1 MERKIRTLK
10 FDLENKQGKFKILN
24 ATGGGPWYKRY
35 SSDQLRSNFK
45 DYQAARIPYQRN
57 HDLGHNNHFAHD
69 VSQIF
74 RNFDADE
81 NDPESY
87 DFAVTDEYIL
97 ATLDAG
103 TKTFYRL
110 GESIDHDIKKHRTY
124 PPKDF
129 HKWARICEHIIRH
142 YTEGWADGYHL
153 DMPYWEIWNE
163 PDLGPQCW
171 IGTQAE
177 FFDFFEIAAK
187 HLKSCFPHLK
197 IGGPA
202 VTGGG
207 DEWAKEFLFE
217 MKKRNVPMD
226 FFSWHAYRKTPD
238 NVMRKAAYI
247 KSILMESGYTETES
261 ILNEWNYVRGWSE
274 DFQYSI
280 NAIHGAKGGSFIMGM
295 ICESQASSI
304 DMLMYYDTRRSA
316 FNGVFDFYSYK
327 PLKGYWALA
336 WYGQNYYDLENYI
349 PQKKKEKDLYTLC
362 GTDKDGKITCIVTHY
377 SENDRTKPKRVKL
390 DFGRAAKFEA
400 WLVDEDNDAKKIRVT
415 KNLEFDMKVHS
426 YILLKEI

>member
-1 MERKIRTLK
+1 MEAKIRTLK

-57 HDLGHNNHFAHD
+57 HDLGLNNHFAHD

-110 GESIDHDIKKHRTY
+110 GESIDHDIKKHRTI

-129 HKWARICEHIIRH
+129 HKWARICEHIIAH
-142 YTEGWADGYHL
+142 YTEGWADGFEL

-163 PDLGPQCW
+163 PDLGDCTW
-171 IGTQAE
+171 KGTKEA
-177 FFDFFEIAAK
+177 FFDLYEIAAK
-187 HLKSCFPHLK
+187 HLKNRFPHLK

-207 DEWAKEFLFE
+207 DEWAREFLLE
-217 MKKRNVPMD
+217 MRRREVPID

-238 NVMRKAAYI
+238 NIMRKAAYI

-280 NAIHGAKGGSFIMGM
+280 NAIHGPKGGSFIMGM

-304 DMLMYYDTRRSA
+304 DMLMYYDTRPSV
-316 FNGVFDFYSYK
+316 FNGVFDMYSYK

-336 WYGQNYYDLENYI
+336 WYGQHYYDLENYI

-400 WLVDEDNDAKKIRVT
+400 WLVDKDNDAKKIRIN
-415 KNLEFDMKVHS
+415 KNLEFEMKVHS

>member
-1 MERKIRTLK
+1 MERRIRTLK

-45 DYQAARIPYQRN
+45 DYQAARIPYSRN
-57 HDLGHNNHFAHD
+57 HDLGLQEHFSHD

-81 NDPESY
+81 NDPASY
-87 DFAVTDEYIL
+87 DFKITDESIL

-103 TKTFYRL
+103 TKTFFRL
-110 GESIDHDIKKHRTY
+110 GESIDHGIVVHRSI

-129 HKWARICEHIIRH
+129 HKWARICEHIIAH
-142 YTEGWADGYHL
+142 YTEGWADGYEL

-163 PDLGPQCW
+163 PDLGKCTW
-171 IGTQAE
+171 TGTKEA
-177 FFDFFEIAAK
+177 FFDLYEIAAK
-187 HLKSCFPHLK
+187 HLKNRFPHLK

-217 MKKRNVPMD
+217 MKRRDVPID

-238 NVMRKAAYI
+238 NIMRKAAYI
-247 KSILMESGYTETES
+247 KSILIESGYTETES
-261 ILNEWNYVRGWSE
+261 ILNEWNYVRDWSAN
-274 DFQYSI
+274 FQYSI
-280 NAIHGAKGGSFIMGM
+280 NAIHSAKGASFIMGM

-316 FNGVFDFYSYK
+316 FNGIFDFYSYK

-349 PQKKKEKDLYTLC
+349 PQTKKEKDLYTLC